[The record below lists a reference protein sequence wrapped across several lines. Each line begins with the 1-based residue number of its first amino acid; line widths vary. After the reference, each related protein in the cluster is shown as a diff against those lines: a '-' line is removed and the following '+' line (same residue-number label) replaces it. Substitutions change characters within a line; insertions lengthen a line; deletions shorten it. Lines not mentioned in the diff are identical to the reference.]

1 MDRPIQIKGTRE
13 GLTITL
19 GSSDMASV
27 LRDLGRQLRVQ
38 GAFFRGGTVALQATS
53 RALSPDDVMAIRDL
67 LAEHEMTLRTIVT
80 GDELTMRTARQL
92 GLKLVESEQLQ
103 APVSGPARETDR
115 GEAPASAGDGN
126 RGILVRR
133 VVRSGQTVRHTGHV
147 VVVGDVNVGAELI
160 AGGDVVVWG
169 RLRGLA
175 HAGCRGDSQAIVCAL
190 EFTPQQVLISNY
202 VRRPD
207 DERTSPPS
215 GPVVARV
222 VDGAIVIESWD
233 QARRKA

>member
-19 GSSDMASV
+19 GSGDMAGL

-38 GAFFRGGTVALQATS
+38 GAFFRGGAVALQVTS
-53 RALSPDDVMAIRDL
+53 RALSLDEVTAIRDL
-67 LAEHEMTLRTIVT
+67 LSEHEMTLRTVVT
-80 GDELTMRTARQL
+80 NDELTTRAARQL
-92 GLKLVESEQLQ
+92 GLKLVGVEQPR
-103 APVSGPARETDR
+103 APTRPPIADPDR
-115 GEAPASAGDGN
+115 AEAANSAGDGD

-147 VVVGDVNVGAELI
+147 VVIGDVNIGAEII

-175 HAGCRGDSQAIVCAL
+175 HAGSRGDDRAVICAL
-190 EFTPQQVLISNY
+190 EFTPQQVRISNH
-202 VRRPD
+202 VRRSD
-207 DERTSPPS
+207 DGPARTSS
-215 GPVVARV
+215 GPEVARV
-222 VDGAIVIESWD
+222 VDGAIIVENWD
-233 QARRKA
+233 QGLRKG

>member
-53 RALSPDDVMAIRDL
+53 RALSPDDVIAIRDL

-92 GLKLVESEQLQ
+92 GLKLVEADQPHASASPGIAE
-103 APVSGPARETDR
+103 AER
-115 GEAPASAGDGN
+115 GEALASTGDGD

-147 VVVGDVNVGAELI
+147 VVIGDVNLGAEII

-175 HAGCRGDSQAIVCAL
+175 HAGCRGDSQAVVCAL
-190 EFTPQQVLISNY
+190 EFTPQQVRISSY
-202 VRRPD
+202 VRRSD
-207 DERTSPPS
+207 DEHASLPP
-215 GPVVARV
+215 GPVVARI
-222 VDGAIVIESWD
+222 VDSAIVIESWD